1 MQATPRLRAWLLVA
15 LLALLVPLAGL
26 PAQTPQSAQERAR
39 EEARAESELE
49 RIRSELRELA
59 AAQQRLE
66 GQRSSASQALR
77 EADAAVG
84 AAVRGLRDTEAGIA
98 TQEGRLRELEAE
110 ASALES
116 RLSGQREALAALV
129 RSAYALGRHEQLKL
143 LLAQDRISDLARVLA
158 YHRYVQEDRSERI
171 RGLLDELQVL
181 AELSEQVRERRG
193 VLAVSQLRQQQQLGE
208 LEAQRGE
215 RAGVVAELEARH
227 QAGAER
233 IAALGRDQEALGKL
247 LEQLRDV
254 LADVPRQLD
263 DATPLS
269 QRRGQLPWPLDGA
282 RLVAFGGPMPDGRAA
297 QGWLIAGT
305 AGAEVRAISHGRVA
319 FADWLKGYGLIVIVD
334 HGDGWMSLYANN
346 DALLKDAGDWVR
358 AREPVATVGSS
369 GAQGR
374 PALYFELRRES
385 RPVDPAS
392 WLQRR

>member
-1 MQATPRLRAWLLVA
+1 M
-15 LLALLVPLAGL
+15 LALLVPLAGL

-39 EEARAESELE
+39 EEARAEGELE

-59 AAQQRLE
+59 EAQQRLE

-84 AAVRGLRDTEAGIA
+84 TAVRGLRDTEAGIA

-110 ASALES
+110 ASALET

-143 LLAQDRISDLARVLA
+143 LLAQDRIGDLARVLA

-181 AELSEQVRERRG
+181 AELSEQVRERRTA
-193 VLAVSQLRQQQQLGE
+193 LAASQLRQQQQLAE

-269 QRRGQLPWPLDGA
+269 QRRGQLPWPLMVRGWWPSA
-282 RLVAFGGPMPDGRAA
+282 GRCP
-297 QGWLIAGT
+297 T
-305 AGAEVRAISHGRVA
+305 AGRPRAG
-319 FADWLKGYGLIVIVD
+319 
-334 HGDGWMSLYANN
+334 
-346 DALLKDAGDWVR
+346 
-358 AREPVATVGSS
+358 
-369 GAQGR
+369 
-374 PALYFELRRES
+374 
-385 RPVDPAS
+385 
-392 WLQRR
+392 

>member
-1 MQATPRLRAWLLVA
+1 MLAV
-15 LLALLVPLAGL
+15 LALLVPLAGL

-39 EEARAESELE
+39 EEARAEGELE

-59 AAQQRLE
+59 EAQQRLE

-84 AAVRGLRDTEAGIA
+84 TAVRGLRDTEAGIA

-110 ASALES
+110 ASALET

-143 LLAQDRISDLARVLA
+143 LLAQDRIGDLARVLA

-171 RGLLDELQVL
+171 RGLLDELQML
-181 AELSEQVRERRG
+181 ADLSEQVRERRT
-193 VLAVSQLRQQQQLGE
+193 VLAASQLRQQQQLAE

-282 RLVAFGGPMPDGRAA
+282 RLVAFGGSMPDGRAA

-305 AGAEVRAISHGRVA
+305 AGTEVRAISHGRVA